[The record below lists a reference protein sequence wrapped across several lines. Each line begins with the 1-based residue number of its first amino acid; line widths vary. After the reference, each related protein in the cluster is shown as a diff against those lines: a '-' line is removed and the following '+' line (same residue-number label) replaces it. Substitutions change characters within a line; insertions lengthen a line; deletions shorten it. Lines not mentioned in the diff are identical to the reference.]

1 MYSLGCGLPRKN
13 LLMTKLVISRK
24 IIIITRKEDE
34 AEEERM
40 AEKKLKAEDERKCP
54 QNMYVGFK
62 KIWNVISIYT
72 QILFKVLPKK

>member
-13 LLMTKLVISRK
+13 LLMTRLVISRK
-24 IIIITRKEDE
+24 IIIITGKEDE
-34 AEEERM
+34 AEEKRT

-62 KIWNVISIYT
+62 KI
-72 QILFKVLPKK
+72 LKKYFLYF